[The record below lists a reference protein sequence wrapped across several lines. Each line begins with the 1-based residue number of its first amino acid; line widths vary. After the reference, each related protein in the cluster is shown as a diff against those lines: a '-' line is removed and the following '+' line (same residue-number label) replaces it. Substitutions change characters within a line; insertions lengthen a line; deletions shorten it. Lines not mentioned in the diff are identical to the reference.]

1 MKIAVLGAGAVGSYL
16 ACMMGQRDH
25 EIVILARGA
34 RASAIRGQG
43 ITMERKSGT
52 SLRLTPIV
60 AEDAGK
66 LGTPDIAF
74 VCVKAYSV
82 PALATVLA
90 KLSLSD
96 VPIVFVQN
104 GIPWW
109 YLSEH
114 TGRGEPTLLD
124 PGGKLAESVARSCIL
139 GCVTYVNV
147 QNITPVHVKH
157 VGDNTFILGRLN
169 GKTDQALE
177 NTIGAMIE
185 AGIEARASDDL
196 RRDIWVKL
204 WGNLAF
210 NPISALT
217 GATMDK
223 IIASPDT
230 RPLVMAMMGEAQALA
245 AKGGIEFPMTI
256 DERLAVAAQAGA
268 FKTSMLQDAEAGRP
282 MEIDAIIG
290 AVSEYGK
297 LMGVDTPSV
306 DIVLGL
312 LRQKACALPPPK
324 PHNSGAGPS

>member
-25 EIVILARGA
+25 EIIVLARGE
-34 RASAIRGQG
+34 RAAAIREYG
-43 ITMERKSGT
+43 ITMGRKSGI
-52 SLRLTPIV
+52 SLHLAPNV
-60 AEDAGK
+60 AEDAEG

-74 VCVKAYSV
+74 VCVKAYSI

-90 KLSLSD
+90 DLSRAT

-109 YLSEH
+109 YLSDQAGH
-114 TGRGEPTLLD
+114 GKPTLLD
-124 PGGKLAESVARSCIL
+124 PGGKLSDSIEKSLVL

-147 QNITPVHVKH
+147 QNVAPGQAKH
-157 VGDNTFILGRLN
+157 VGDDTFILGRAD

-177 NTIGAMIE
+177 STIAAMIE
-185 AGIEARASDDL
+185 AGIQARASEDL

-245 AKGGIEFPMTI
+245 AKSGIEFPMSI
-256 DERLAVAAQAGA
+256 EQRLEIAAQAGA
-268 FKTSMLQDAEAGRP
+268 FKTSMLQDVEAGRP

-290 AVSEYGK
+290 AVSAYGR
-297 LMGVDTPSV
+297 LMGVETPSI

-312 LRQKACALPPPK
+312 LRQKAYALQ
-324 PHNSGAGPS
+324 AA